1 MALLAEA
8 SCSPTAAA
16 ECVDNRFSYYMSLGM
31 VTSVN
36 LSQLLSA
43 SLSYR
48 MHAYVH
54 RHSSRTGAPNLEIS
68 YLHPVSHSECPCALG
83 GNSKETGL
91 AA

>member
-31 VTSVN
+31 VTAVN

-43 SLSYR
+43 
-48 MHAYVH
+48 
-54 RHSSRTGAPNLEIS
+54 TGCTPTSTATHHEL
-68 YLHPVSHSECPCALG
+68 AL
-83 GNSKETGL
+83 L
-91 AA
+91 I